1 MRREKFRIIYKSTE
15 KYINLFTID
24 LMMVQREVDL
34 EELRKELFLLR
45 INLNSLRE
53 VIGEI
58 DERDSLVRDKLLMF
72 ASNLNEICDKD
83 GNLKPRFFIR

>member
-1 MRREKFRIIYKSTE
+1 
-15 KYINLFTID
+15 
-24 LMMVQREVDL
+24 MMVQREVDL
-34 EELRKELFLLR
+34 EELRKELLLLR
-45 INLNSLRE
+45 ISLNSLRE
-53 VIGEI
+53 AIGEI